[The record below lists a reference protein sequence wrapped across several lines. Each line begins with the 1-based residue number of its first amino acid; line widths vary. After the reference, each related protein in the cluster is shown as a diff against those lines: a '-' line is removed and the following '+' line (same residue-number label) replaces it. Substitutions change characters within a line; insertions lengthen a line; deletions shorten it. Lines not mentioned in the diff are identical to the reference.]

1 MWQTPR
7 EILFCRSKQNIHRL
21 LFVGDRETSLY
32 KTFENV
38 YQNFV
43 VVKLWWL
50 SITNNPSYNYPYFI
64 YVKCNC
70 MVFILG

>member
-1 MWQTPR
+1 MWQTPK

-43 VVKLWWL
+43 VVKL
-50 SITNNPSYNYPYFI
+50 
-64 YVKCNC
+64 
-70 MVFILG
+70 